1 MKKVK
6 MRQCVMCGNTY
17 LPIRENQKF
26 CCKTCKERKAN
37 QQRNETLNDCKLLIE
52 RLRTNQQIL
61 KNLLNRECYSISKT
75 ALFCLGFDFQAQQE
89 VFFSI
94 QDVGNSVNIC
104 EYTYRVHHPSLYEKE

>member
-1 MKKVK
+1 MRKVK

-17 LPIRENQKF
+17 LPIRKNQKF

-37 QQRNETLNDCKLLIE
+37 QQRNETLNDCKFLIE

-61 KNLLNRECYSISKT
+61 KKLLNRECYNISKIE
-75 ALFCLGFDFQAQQE
+75 LLRLGFDFKAQQE

-94 QDVGNSVNIC
+94 QDMGNSVSIC
-104 EYTYRVHHPSLYEKE
+104 EYSPRVYYPSLYEKE